1 MFDSLFADVA
11 DDALVAAIEQA
22 ARDEAQAGARRLAA
36 IAELVHRS
44 VDDGDE
50 QARWKFDGWDNTA
63 AQVAAALT
71 MSQRRASGQLHIA
84 VALRE
89 RLPRVAALY
98 CQGRLSFRLISELTW
113 RTHLVDDGRLMTLI
127 DDALAAKA
135 EAWGA
140 LSETQLVRAIDA
152 IIDRYDPEAVRLAKL
167 LMRSRD
173 FKVGASQDG
182 AETTTAWGL
191 LMAADA
197 VVLQRRITAI
207 VNTVCD
213 NDPRSVGERR
223 SDAMGALAHG
233 NDHLL
238 CRCGAT
244 DCPKAGATAPSSN
257 IVIRVIADQAA
268 IDAAHQQIAATEHP
282 GTTDD
287 NAVEDASADDE
298 TADDEPPNAPK
309 HPGTTDDN
317 AVEDAAADDETGG
330 DERPNAPK
338 DTGLALLPGGK
349 ILPTVML
356 AEAIRNGAKV
366 VPLQLPGPDCEAGY
380 RPSAALAEFVRIRD
394 MFCRFPGCSV
404 PADRCDV
411 DHSLAWPYG
420 PTHPSNLNCK
430 CRGHHLMK
438 TFWDGSGGWSEKQSP
453 DGTLTWAS
461 PSGRT
466 YVTTPGSQLFFP
478 TLNTATADLPPPP
491 PIPPPGPARATKM
504 PKRRRLRS
512 AEVAA
517 RIKAERAQNNCAR
530 VQNNPASDTTDPKDF
545 DGQNRDGPPS

>member
-1 MFDSLFADVA
+1 MFDRLFADVA

-22 ARDEAQAGARRLAA
+22 ARDEARAGARRLAA

-44 VDDGDE
+44 VDDSDE
-50 QARWKFDGWDNTA
+50 QARWKFDSWDNTA

-135 EAWGA
+135 EAWGT
-140 LSETQLVRAIDA
+140 LSETQLVRAVDA
-152 IIDRYDPEAVRLAKL
+152 IIERYDPEAVRLAKEL
-167 LMRSRD
+167 LRTRD
-173 FKVGASQDG
+173 FKIGASQDK

-197 VVLQRRITAI
+197 IVLERRITAI
-207 VNTVCD
+207 VKTVCD
-213 NDPRSVGERR
+213 NDPRSIGERR
-223 SDAMGALAHG
+223 SDAMGAVAHG
-233 NDHLL
+233 NDHLV
-238 CRCGAT
+238 CRCGST
-244 DCPKAGATAPSSN
+244 DCPKAGATAPASH

-268 IDAAHQQIAATEHP
+268 IDAAHQEIAATEPPNEPEQP
-282 GTTDD
+282 GTT
-287 NAVEDASADDE
+287 NNKAVEDETDDKPPNEPEQPGTTNNKAVEDETDDKPPNEPADDE
-298 TADDEPPNAPK
+298 AQP
-309 HPGTTDDN
+309 
-317 AVEDAAADDETGG
+317 
-330 DERPNAPK
+330 PK

-349 ILPTVML
+349 IVPTAVL
-356 AEAIRNGAKV
+356 AEAIRNGAKI
-366 VPLQLPGPDCEAGY
+366 VPLQLPGPECEAGY

-404 PADRCDV
+404 PADRCDL
-411 DHSLAWPYG
+411 DHSLPWPYG
-420 PTHPSNLNCK
+420 PTHPSNLTCK

-438 TFWDGSGGWSEKQSP
+438 TFWDGPGGWSEKQSP
-453 DGTLTWAS
+453 DGTVTWTS
-461 PSGRT
+461 PSGRA
-466 YVTTPGSQLFFP
+466 YVTKPGSHLFFP
-478 TLNTATADLPPPP
+478 TLNTAAADLPPPP
-491 PIPPPGPARATKM
+491 PIPPPRPARAVKI

-517 RIKAERAQNNCAR
+517 RIKAERAR
-530 VQNNPASDTTDPKDF
+530 
-545 DGQNRDGPPS
+545 GPERAV